1 MSTVPA
7 HDTYDYAVIR
17 VVPRVEREE
26 FVNVGAVVSCPA
38 RGFLEARI
46 ELDPARVLALDPAAD
61 IETIRAH
68 LDAIT
73 VICRGGPA
81 AGAIGALSARE
92 RFRWLTA
99 PRSTVIQ
106 FSAAHT
112 GRCEDP
118 DALLARLLATMVRAA
133 PGDRG

>member
-1 MSTVPA
+1 RNVRE

-38 RGFLEARI
+38 RGFLDARI
-46 ELDPARVLALDPAAD
+46 ELDAARVLTLDPAAD
-61 IETIRAH
+61 I
-68 LDAIT
+68 DAIRT
-73 VICRGGPA
+73 HLAAIPVICRGGPG
-81 AGAIGALSARE
+81 AGAIGQLTPRE
-92 RFRWLTA
+92 RFRWLTS

-118 DALLARLLATMVRAA
+118 AALLERLIATM
-133 PGDRG
+133 

>member
-1 MSTVPA
+1 VPTLPA

-38 RGFLEARI
+38 RGFLEAKI
-46 ELDPARVLALDPAAD
+46 EFDPARVLALDPGAD
-61 IETIRAH
+61 IESICEH
-68 LDAIT
+68 LAAIPM
-73 VICRGGPA
+73 ICRGGPE
-81 AGAIGALSARE
+81 AGAIGLLTPRE
-92 RFRWLTA
+92 RFRWLAA
-99 PRSTVIQ
+99 PRSTAIQ

-118 DALLARLLATMVRAA
+118 EALLARLLKTMVRTQPA
-133 PGDRG
+133 G